1 MPKLIAALF
10 LILLTASLEAQVYEK
25 SFGLEIAP
33 HLGGRRISGGAL
45 VQFTELERQEELEDG
60 IGGFGLGLLFE
71 SRADKMG
78 FTTGLRYLE
87 TGYEIIDPGEDG
99 PVLGFD
105 FTDKVTARYLSVP
118 FELNFHQDI
127 TSKDRVSFMLGMAA
141 HVHLNTVT
149 ERTTTFDGE
158 DRSTE
163 PLPENPELDYRPI
176 NISLNTG
183 IGYDRRL
190 GENWAIKVQPY
201 FQFFLR
207 GNLQADDRQLN
218 RNYYQTGV
226 RVVVKRIFSSFEL

>member
-1 MPKLIAALF
+1 MPRLNVVLF
-10 LILLTASLEAQVYEK
+10 LILLTTGLEAQLYEK
-25 SFGLEIAP
+25 SFALEVAP

-45 VQFTELERQEELEDG
+45 VEFTELERQEELEDG
-60 IGGFGLGLLFE
+60 IGGFGVGLLFE
-71 SRADKMG
+71 SRADKVG

-87 TGYEIIDPGEDG
+87 TGYEIVDPGEDG

-105 FTDKVTARYLSVP
+105 LTDQVRAKYLSIP
-118 FELNFHQDI
+118 MELNFHQSI
-127 TSKDRVSFMLGMAA
+127 TDKDRAFFMLGIAA
-141 HVHLNTVT
+141 HVHLNTST

-158 DRSTE
+158 DRGTE
-163 PLPENPELDYRPI
+163 TLPEDPELVYRPV

-183 IGYDRRL
+183 IGYDRKL
-190 GENWAIKVQPY
+190 GNDWAVKIQPY

-226 RVVVKRIFSSFEL
+226 RVVVKRIFSSVSL